1 MFNFRNALLPVN
13 GQQFTLLE
21 LQKWLSDMRLAHMG
35 EIAPEIGVR
44 ELLLNALKRGWI
56 VEEPKGLLRIQI
68 PEEVAA

>member
-13 GQQFTLLE
+13 GQQFTLRE
-21 LQKWLSDMRLAHMG
+21 LQEWLSHMLSDHLS

-56 VEEPKGLLRIQI
+56 VEEPKGVLRIQI